1 MRYALA
7 AGDQVRRAFGYRAAL
22 AHYDTA
28 LRAAE
33 RLGDRAPATE
43 VRRAF
48 AGRLVIYEALL
59 DWDGIMETSARYD
72 RWSAQQASMPPLI
85 AARRLAL
92 LRALMGDL
100 AGATAISTEQALRQ
114 PETLP
119 AVRDM
124 LRRTALILQPAEP
137 KKEIGDWR
145 LEMST
150 TQSPISN
157 LQSLPT
163 FAPAGRLPGTPAD
176 DLPAAL
182 GTEEAA
188 LVLFQVGW
196 AALMQGLLQDAEP
209 CLLRAYDLALET
221 GQISVAVV
229 SALQLAHL
237 QALRGDGAAA
247 ERWLETSLDL
257 ARRAPEAAWASI
269 WPRIHQAFL
278 LLIDDQY
285 AAAGERF
292 EQVATQLRELPA
304 FQSHRA
310 SVEVGFGLLA
320 LARGDI
326 ARSAAQLAGALASP
340 QLLYG
345 FVSVAAQHGQAR
357 LAALRGDLPAARA
370 LLGHALAYSARR
382 SLLPE
387 YIRTAIEIV
396 RVERD
401 FGDPTPALGLL
412 REARP
417 LAEGAGLIPL
427 AHVAAALL
435 VRLAAEG

>member
-1 MRYALA
+1 M
-7 AGDQVRRAFGYRAAL
+7 
-22 AHYDTA
+22 
-28 LRAAE
+28 
-33 RLGDRAPATE
+33 
-43 VRRAF
+43 
-48 AGRLVIYEALL
+48 
-59 DWDGIMETSARYD
+59 
-72 RWSAQQASMPPLI
+72 
-85 AARRLAL
+85 
-92 LRALMGDL
+92 
-100 AGATAISTEQALRQ
+100 
-114 PETLP
+114 
-119 AVRDM
+119 
-124 LRRTALILQPAEP
+124 
-137 KKEIGDWR
+137 
-145 LEMST
+145 
-150 TQSPISN
+150 
-157 LQSLPT
+157 
-163 FAPAGRLPGTPAD
+163 
-176 DLPAAL
+176 
-182 GTEEAA
+182 
-188 LVLFQVGW
+188 
-196 AALMQGLLQDAEP
+196 
-209 CLLRAYDLALET
+209 
-221 GQISVAVV
+221 
-229 SALQLAHL
+229 
-237 QALRGDGAAA
+237 
-247 ERWLETSLDL
+247 
-257 ARRAPEAAWASI
+257 
-269 WPRIHQAFL
+269 
-278 LLIDDQY
+278 IDDQY